1 MSGARDTDG
10 AIPQYRKIL
19 LVRTD
24 RVGDLVLTTPTI
36 ASFRRSWP
44 HATIE
49 IVVNDYTEPVV
60 RHSPDVD
67 AVHVLPRRVERAR
80 AREIMRVLGDG
91 ADIAVALAP
100 RAPDHILAKW
110 TNAPR
115 RVGYV
120 YRRRYLS
127 RVAAHYLLTSHAISE
142 ADPDLAD
149 RYPERPVAH
158 EVRQVQALVSLAGGA
173 AFSDDLVLNAGPEDV
188 AFAKARVPADAI
200 CVCLSPRWFEA
211 NFGFAATRA
220 VIERLATDGRQIVI
234 TFGEDVSARACEL
247 RSATAIPN
255 ATWIGEAS
263 VLQWAAC
270 IGRCSVVATV
280 DTGAT
285 HVAAAMNVPVVV
297 VFEHRY
303 YRLSS
308 QEWAPWR
315 VPSALLCKPPDG
327 ADSAPLV
334 EDIVNAVLR
343 LRGR

>member
-1 MSGARDTDG
+1 MSAPAAAATGF
-10 AIPQYRKIL
+10 RKIV

-44 HATIE
+44 DARIE
-49 IVVNDYTEPVV
+49 IIVNEYTEPVM

-67 AVHVLPRRVERAR
+67 AVHVVRRGASRTQAR
-80 AREIMRVLGDG
+80 DIMSVLGAGSDL
-91 ADIAVALAP
+91 AVALAP
-100 RAPDHILAKW
+100 RAQDHMLTAW
-110 TNAPR
+110 TRAPR
-115 RVGYV
+115 RIGYV
-120 YRRRYLS
+120 YKRRYVS
-127 RVAAHYLLTSHAISE
+127 RIAANYHLTAHTISD
-142 ADPDLAD
+142 ADPDLA
-149 RYPERPVAH
+149 ERFPDQPVAH
-158 EVRQVQALVSLAGGA
+158 EVRQVQALVALAGGTVT
-173 AFSDDLVLNAGPEDV
+173 SDALVLHAGPEDQ
-188 AFAKARVPADAI
+188 AFATAHVPAGAT
-200 CVCLSPRWFEA
+200 CLSLSPRWFEP
-211 NFGFAATRA
+211 NFGFAPTRT
-220 VIERLATDGRQIVI
+220 VIDRLASVAAPLVI
-234 TFGEDVSARACEL
+234 TYGDDVAEQARAL
-247 RSATAIPN
+247 QSQGAGSGTI
-255 ATWIGEAS
+255 WIGGAT

-270 IGRCSVVATV
+270 IARCSVVATV

-308 QEWAPWR
+308 QEWSPWR

-327 ADSAPLV
+327 AEPAPLV

>member
-1 MSGARDTDG
+1 MTFAGKPGA
-10 AIPQYRKIL
+10 APAYRKIL

-24 RVGDLVLTTPTI
+24 RVGDLVLTTPAI

-44 HATIE
+44 AARIE
-49 IVVNDYTEPVV
+49 IVVNDYTEPVM

-67 AVHVLPRRVERAR
+67 AVHVLTRATAPAKAR
-80 AREIMRVLGDG
+80 AIMRILGKN
-91 ADIAVALAP
+91 ADIVVALAP
-100 RAPDHILAKW
+100 RAPDHMLTAW
-110 TNAPR
+110 TRAPKR
-115 RVGYV
+115 IGYV
-120 YRRRYLS
+120 YRRRYVS
-127 RVAAHYLLTSHAISE
+127 RIAANFLLTSHALSD

-149 RYPERPVAH
+149 RYPDRAVAH

-173 AFSDDLVLNAGPEDV
+173 TINDELVLIAGPEDK
-188 AFAKARVPADAI
+188 AFAQARVPAGAVCI
-200 CVCLSPRWFEA
+200 CLSPRWFEP
-211 NFGFAATRA
+211 NFGLAATRA
-220 VIERLATDGRQIVI
+220 VIERLAAEAHPVVI
-234 TFGEDVSARACEL
+234 TFGDDVAEQARVL
-247 RSATAIPN
+247 RSADIGPGV
-255 ATWIGEAS
+255 TWMGGAS

-270 IGRCSVVATV
+270 IARCSVVATV

-297 VFEHRY
+297 AFEHRY

-327 ADSAPLV
+327 ADPAPLV